1 MESLS
6 FYGIHTIIEF
16 FYIVSIYNKMDLYA
30 SGSIRTHYIDPVSF
44 VPNQRCSFELDA
56 SKTAYLTNMRL
67 LDLGVTTDTLIGY
80 NQGLGCL
87 ALIRN
92 IRLMDA
98 RTELSALRNP
108 AQYLFWKNCNRT
120 NSDNKS
126 QDKYLKRNNLG
137 ETINSVNN
145 KVVAVQGNG
154 GNADTAP
161 NTTSNAYIDLR
172 EIFPLLNQIQ
182 LLPTSVFRNLRIEI
196 EFESR
201 QERQVLSNTD
211 RSISVNRPVLACDF
225 TDNMELVNQGMQTLM
240 ERGAVW
246 NEIEND
252 NFTIAGGAQATD
264 IEVRQEQAFQSL
276 AYRGKYVERILLCKQ
291 LSTIGLEA
299 PTAAVLGY
307 GGVASSQAW
316 LNQHTQMR
324 LNGKNILPGFS
335 GATGDMERLGMV
347 ADEWGVATMV
357 PGSNY
362 YDWANMG
369 DVATDTGKN
378 GQQSWDCL
386 RIGARVREL
395 QVQVSRLNNQDT
407 TVAKNATNAAC
418 VINLYAEVRKVMT
431 MNAAGYTVI
440 YG

>member
-1 MESLS
+1 
-6 FYGIHTIIEF
+6 
-16 FYIVSIYNKMDLYA
+16 MDLYA

-44 VPNQRCSFELDA
+44 VPNGRCAFELDA

-67 LDLGVTTDTLIGY
+67 LDLGVVSDAQVGY
-80 NQGLGCL
+80 NEGLGCL
-87 ALIRN
+87 ALIKN

-108 AQYLFWKNCNRT
+108 AQYLFWKNSNRT

-137 ETINSVNN
+137 QTINSADNLITT
-145 KVVAVQGNG
+145 VQGNG
-154 GNADTAP
+154 GNADTAS
-161 NTTSNAYIDLR
+161 TTTTNAYIDLR
-172 EIFPLLNQIQ
+172 EVFPLLNQIQ

-196 EFESR
+196 EFEAR
-201 QERQVLSNTD
+201 QARQVLADVTKT
-211 RSISVNRPVLACDF
+211 ISVNRPVLACDF
-225 TDNMELVNQGMQTLM
+225 TDNTELVNQGMQTLM

-276 AYRGKYVERILLCKQ
+276 AFRGKYLERILLCKQ
-291 LSTIGLEA
+291 LSNVALEA

-316 LNQHTQMR
+316 LQQHTQMR

-369 DVATDTGKN
+369 DVTKDVNYA

-407 TVAKNATNAAC
+407 TVAKNSTNAAC
-418 VINLYAEVRKVMT
+418 VVNLYAEVRKVMT

>member
-1 MESLS
+1 
-6 FYGIHTIIEF
+6 
-16 FYIVSIYNKMDLYA
+16 MDLYA
-30 SGSIRTHYIDPVSF
+30 SGSIRTHYIDPTSF
-44 VPNQRCSFELDA
+44 VPNGRCAFELDA

-67 LDLGVTTDTLIGY
+67 LDLGVVSNAQVGY
-80 NQGLGCL
+80 NEGLGCL
-87 ALIRN
+87 ALIKN

-108 AQYLFWKNCNRT
+108 AQYLFWKNSNRT

-137 ETINSVNN
+137 QTINSADNLITS
-145 KVVAVQGNG
+145 VQGNG

-161 NTTSNAYIDLR
+161 TSTTNAYIDLR
-172 EIFPLLNQIQ
+172 EVFPLLNQIQ

-196 EFESR
+196 EFEAR
-201 QERQVLSNTD
+201 QARQVLADVTKT
-211 RSISVNRPVLACDF
+211 ISVNRPVLACDF
-225 TDNMELVNQGMQTLM
+225 TDNVELVNQGMKTLM

-252 NFTIAGGAQATD
+252 NFTIAGAAQATD

-276 AYRGKYVERILLCKQ
+276 AFRGKYLERILLCKQ
-291 LSTIGLEA
+291 LSNVALEA

-316 LNQHTQMR
+316 LQQHTQMR

-369 DVATDTGKN
+369 DVTKDVNYA

-407 TVAKNATNAAC
+407 TVAKNSTNAAC
-418 VINLYAEVRKVMT
+418 VVNLYAEVRRVMT
-431 MNAAGYTVI
+431 MNADGYTVI

>member
-1 MESLS
+1 
-6 FYGIHTIIEF
+6 
-16 FYIVSIYNKMDLYA
+16 MDLYA

-44 VPNQRCSFELDA
+44 VPNGRCAFELDA

-67 LDLGVTTDTLIGY
+67 LDLGVVSDAQVGY
-80 NQGLGCL
+80 NEGLGCL
-87 ALIRN
+87 ALIKN

-108 AQYLFWKNCNRT
+108 AQYLFWKNSNRT

-137 ETINSVNN
+137 QTINSADNLITT
-145 KVVAVQGNG
+145 VQGNG
-154 GNADTAP
+154 GNADTAS
-161 NTTSNAYIDLR
+161 TTTTNAYIDLR
-172 EIFPLLNQIQ
+172 EVFPLLNQIQ

-196 EFESR
+196 EFEAR
-201 QERQVLSNTD
+201 QARQVLADVTKT
-211 RSISVNRPVLACDF
+211 ISVNRPVLACDF
-225 TDNMELVNQGMQTLM
+225 TDNTELVNQGMQTLM

-252 NFTIAGGAQATD
+252 NFTIAAGPQATD

-276 AYRGKYVERILLCKQ
+276 AFRGKYLERILLCKQ
-291 LSTIGLEA
+291 LSNVALEA

-316 LNQHTQMR
+316 LQQHTQMR

-369 DVATDTGKN
+369 DVTKDVNYA

-407 TVAKNATNAAC
+407 TVAKNSTNAAC
-418 VINLYAEVRKVMT
+418 VVNLYAEVRKVMT

>member
-1 MESLS
+1 
-6 FYGIHTIIEF
+6 
-16 FYIVSIYNKMDLYA
+16 MDLYA
-30 SGSIRTHYIDPVSF
+30 SGSIRTHYIDPTSF
-44 VPNQRCSFELDA
+44 VPNGRCAFELDA

-67 LDLGVTTDTLIGY
+67 LDLGCTTDVKVDYT
-80 NQGLGCL
+80 QGLGCL
-87 ALIRN
+87 ALIKN

-108 AQYLFWKNCNRT
+108 AQYLFWKNSNRT

-137 ETINSVNN
+137 QTINSVDN
-145 KVVAVQGNG
+145 KITPVQGSG
-154 GNADTAP
+154 GSA
-161 NTTSNAYIDLR
+161 NTLASGATDLAYLDLR
-172 EIFPLLNQIQ
+172 EIFPLLNHLQ

-196 EFESR
+196 EFEAR
-201 QERQVLSNTD
+201 PAQQVLQNTARTID
-211 RSISVNRPVLACDF
+211 VSRPILACDF
-225 TDNMELVNQGMQTLM
+225 TDNADLVKQGMEQLM
-240 ERGAVW
+240 KNGAVW

-252 NFTIAGGAQATD
+252 NFTIAAVALGADTEA
-264 IEVRQEQAFQSL
+264 RQEIQFQSL

-291 LSTIGLEA
+291 LSNIADGVNGND
-299 PTAAVLGY
+299 VLGY

-316 LNQHTQMR
+316 LQQNTQMR

-347 ADEWGVATMV
+347 ADEWGVATML

-362 YDWANMG
+362 YDWSAMG
-369 DVATDTGKN
+369 SVTNDAAMA

-407 TVAKNATNAAC
+407 TAGRTATNDAC
-418 VINLYAEVRKVMT
+418 VVNLFAECRKILS
-431 MNAAGYTVI
+431 MNANGYTVI